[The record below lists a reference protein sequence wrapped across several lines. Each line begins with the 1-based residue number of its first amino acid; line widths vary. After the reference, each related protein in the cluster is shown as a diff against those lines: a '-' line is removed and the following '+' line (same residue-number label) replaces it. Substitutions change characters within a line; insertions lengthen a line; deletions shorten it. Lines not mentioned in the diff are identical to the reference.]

1 MDANG
6 DGVVTKAEMIAFTES
21 VSQNI
26 ELFSTSS
33 LIARKQKELTE
44 LDKYFRKYD
53 TNRNNRLSKKELA
66 SAAQKAGLTYGKE
79 ELDTFDEVDTNDDG
93 EISYNELVDAIGE
106 PKERDSYRVY
116 TKTEKVNF
124 LMNRY
129 DTNKSGTLNFAEVKA
144 LLIDLGYSNPPN
156 SDINWIISL
165 LDTNRDSKISWTEL
179 FNGLQ

>member
-1 MDANG
+1 
-6 DGVVTKAEMIAFTES
+6 
-21 VSQNI
+21 
-26 ELFSTSS
+26 
-33 LIARKQKELTE
+33 
-44 LDKYFRKYD
+44 
-53 TNRNNRLSKKELA
+53 
-66 SAAQKAGLTYGKE
+66 LTYGKE

-124 LMNRY
+124 LMSRF
-129 DTNKSGTLNFAEVKA
+129 DTNKSGTLNFAEVRVF
-144 LLIDLGYSNPPN
+144 LIDLGYSNPPK